1 MSESERPRL
10 SAKKSTGVK
19 VEVFDEEFELK
30 PITRSVQKVLS
41 DIEVRFRDLEDPD
54 EIIAAIGDG
63 LEALLETKSD
73 GEGVVSVKTL
83 LSERWLADELALQDV
98 SAFFYDLQAAGSRPS

>member
-30 PITRSVQKVLS
+30 PITRQRPKGP
-41 DIEVRFRDLEDPD
+41 VRHRGPLP
-54 EIIAAIGDG
+54 G
-63 LEALLETKSD
+63 
-73 GEGVVSVKTL
+73 
-83 LSERWLADELALQDV
+83 
-98 SAFFYDLQAAGSRPS
+98 P